1 MIVCPWKD
9 IARYLGS
16 VPGLQ
21 EAMDVVNSKTFW
33 EVGTTQLSGGNRIMV
48 MEGTTRSADGA
59 LFEAHRKFLDIQYIL
74 EGQEYVGW
82 APLEQTVLEGEFS
95 EEKDIGMYSGKADFL
110 RIAAGNCYVVFPEDA
125 HAPTCHLDAPNAYKK
140 MVIKLK
146 V

>member
-1 MIVCPWKD
+1 M
-9 IARYLGS
+9 
-16 VPGLQ
+16 
-21 EAMDVVNSKTFW
+21 
-33 EVGTTQLSGGNRIMV
+33 
-48 MEGTTRSADGA
+48 
-59 LFEAHRKFLDIQYIL
+59 
-74 EGQEYVGW
+74 GW

-125 HAPTCHLDAPNAYKK
+125 HAPTCHLDTPNTYKK